1 MDAGTNFGCIL
12 ITFVLILFGILSVIT
27 ITEKQKIRKQILPGF
42 KFIFYGLNGGGNPF
56 KDTKYILTIIDV
68 HNGYVLYKFE
78 TKIPRCRPSIPELV
92 DERSCSIKEFVNRT
106 YKTEDV
112 TILNN

>member
-1 MDAGTNFGCIL
+1 MTTGTILGCIV
-12 ITFVLILFGILSVIT
+12 ITFVLILLGILRVIT

-42 KFIFYGLNGGGNPF
+42 KFIFYGIDGGGNPF

-78 TKIPRCRPSIPELV
+78 TKVPRSISSITELT
-92 DERSCSIKEFVNRT
+92 DERSCTITEFVNRT
-106 YKTEDV
+106 YKTKNV
-112 TILNN
+112 TIINN

>member
-1 MDAGTNFGCIL
+1 MNSGTIFGCVI
-12 ITFVLILFGILSVIT
+12 ITFALILLGILNIIT

-78 TKIPRCRPSIPELV
+78 TKVPRCRPSIPELV

>member
-78 TKIPRCRPSIPELV
+78 TKVPRCRPSIPELV